1 MNDFDKIVLLA
12 EKGYSKKEIE
22 TMMQTAALQDNGAPD
37 PAPVDPAPADPAPA
51 DPAPA
56 DPAPADPAP
65 ADPAPTDPAPAGGKQ
80 ALPDELTGFM
90 AELKNAMTD
99 LTAAI
104 QANNIRTMS
113 TPTQTVEDMNATL
126 ATYINPPGMAPNK

>member
-12 EKGYSKKEIE
+12 EKGYSKEEIE

-65 ADPAPTDPAPAGGKQ
+65 AGEKQ

-113 TPTQTVEDMNATL
+113 TQTQTVEDMNATL

>member
-12 EKGYSKKEIE
+12 EKGYSKEEIE

-56 DPAPADPAP
+56 DPASADPAP
-65 ADPAPTDPAPAGGKQ
+65 AGEGQ
-80 ALPDELTGFM
+80 ALPSELTGFM

-113 TPTQTVEDMNATL
+113 TQTQTVEDMNATL
-126 ATYINPPGMAPNK
+126 ATYINPPGMAANK

>member
-12 EKGYSKKEIE
+12 EKGYSKEEIE

-56 DPAPADPAP
+56 DPAPADR
-65 ADPAPTDPAPAGGKQ
+65 APAGEGQ
-80 ALPDELTGFM
+80 ALPSELTGFM

-113 TPTQTVEDMNATL
+113 TQTQTVEDMNATL

>member
-12 EKGYSKKEIE
+12 EKGYSKEEIE

-65 ADPAPTDPAPAGGKQ
+65 AGENQ

-113 TPTQTVEDMNATL
+113 TQTQTVEDMNATL

>member
-12 EKGYSKKEIE
+12 EKGYSKKEID
-22 TMMQTAALQDNGAPD
+22 TMMQTAALQENGAPD

-65 ADPAPTDPAPAGGKQ
+65 ADPAPAGEQQ

-113 TPTQTVEDMNATL
+113 TQTPTVEDMNATL